1 MEYKGKVNKVG
12 DILGGRYK
20 ILKVIGFGG
29 MGVVYQAEDLKLN
42 TIIALKKLRGAYDPL
57 SIERLRQE
65 IILARKVTHENVCRV
80 YDLEEIDGEELISM
94 EFLEGCSIKDILIR
108 KGPFPIGSSI
118 KIIKQILQGLEAAH
132 KTGVIHC
139 DLKPENI
146 FLSPEETVKIM
157 DFGISR
163 LKDQPIDPNA
173 PIMGTPEFLA
183 PEQIRNEKLDGRCD
197 LYALGIIIYE
207 MLTGR
212 VPFED
217 PDIYKLL
224 DKILYEAPAPPSSLR
239 EDIPEDLSNIILKS
253 IEKDLKKRYQNA
265 REFLNALEI
274 FEGRWVDKILKELSY
289 EHQKMVKLLAVLEA
303 QKALSSSLDL
313 DRLLET
319 LLAVATREVGAE
331 RGTIFLVD
339 KKRQCLWSKTLEGD
353 REVKIEVPLGKG
365 IVGHTALTGDIL
377 NIPDAYEDH
386 RFNPEVDKK
395 TGYKTKSLL
404 SVPMKSY
411 TNEIVGVI
419 QLLNKN
425 KDGVLEAFNKE
436 DEEFLKEVCA
446 HAATLLEQAQ
456 IKEEQFHK
464 MQLKKEMDIALQ
476 LKKKLFPENFI
487 TFNNIFISY
496 LQLSEGI
503 IGGTSLEAL
512 PVDEERLF
520 ILLSDASKAG
530 LSSAILAANFQ
541 GAFRLLIEEI
551 DDPLTLVTKLNT
563 HICKISSEG
572 LYISSIFSL
581 FDLKEKKIDYII
593 AGHLNPFKISSE
605 GKLTFL
611 ESDGIPLGLEQEYP
625 YKNEIVSFE
634 KGDIFCFFT
643 PWIVEG
649 ENGKGKCFGIENLQ
663 RIIIENRN
671 KKIKEIL
678 RIFEEEWEKFNVAE
692 EKDATLL
699 LIQVL

>member
-1 MEYKGKVNKVG
+1 MELKGKVNKVG
-12 DILGGRYK
+12 EILGGRYK
-20 ILKVIGFGG
+20 ILKIIGFGG
-29 MGVVYQAEDLKLN
+29 MGVVYQAQDLKLN
-42 TIIALKKLRGAYDPL
+42 TIVALKKLRGAYDPA

-80 YDLEEIDGEELISM
+80 YDLEEIEGEELISM
-94 EFLEGCSIKDILIR
+94 EFLEGASIKDILIK

-146 FLSPEETVKIM
+146 FLSPDEVVKIM

-173 PIMGTPEFLA
+173 PIMGTPEFLS

-207 MLTGR
+207 MLTGK

-217 PDIYKLL
+217 PDVYKLL
-224 DKILYEAPAPPSSLR
+224 DKILYEAPAPPKNLR
-239 EDIPEDLSNIILKS
+239 EDIPEDLSNIILKA

-265 REFLNALEI
+265 GEFLNALEI
-274 FEGRWVDKILKELSY
+274 FEGKWVDNILKELSS

-303 QKALSSSLDL
+303 QKALSSSLNL
-313 DRLLET
+313 DKLLET
-319 LLAVATREVGAE
+319 LLGVATREVGAE

-377 NIPDAYEDH
+377 NIPDAYEDP

-404 SVPMKSY
+404 SVPMRSY
-411 TNEIVGVI
+411 NNEIVGVI

-425 KDGVLEAFNKE
+425 KEGVYEPFKKA

-456 IKEEQFHK
+456 IKEEQFQK
-464 MQLKKEMDIALQ
+464 MQLKREMDIALQ
-476 LKKKLFPENFI
+476 LKKKLFPENFLN
-487 TFNNIFISY
+487 FNNLFAAY

-503 IGGTSLEAL
+503 IGGTSLEAI
-512 PVDEERLF
+512 PVEEDKIF
-520 ILLSDASKAG
+520 ILLSDASKSG
-530 LSSAILAANFQ
+530 LSSALLAANFQ

-551 DDPLTLVTKLNT
+551 DNPLTLVTKLNT
-563 HICKISSEG
+563 HICKLSSEG

-581 FDLKEKKIDYII
+581 FNLKEKRVEYVI
-593 AGHLNPFKISSE
+593 AGHLAPFKISLN
-605 GKLTFL
+605 GKVSFF
-611 ESDGIPLGLEQEYP
+611 EDAGIPLGLELEYP
-625 YKNEIVSFE
+625 YKDGTVSFE
-634 KGDIFCFFT
+634 KGDIFCFYT
-643 PWIVEG
+643 PWIVEA
-649 ENGKGKCFGIENLQ
+649 ENPEGRCFGIENLQ
-663 RIIIENRN
+663 RIILENRDN
-671 KKIKEIL
+671 KIKDIL
-678 RIFEEEWEKFNVAE
+678 KIFEEEWKKFNVAE

>member
-12 DILGGRYK
+12 DVLGGRYK

-42 TIIALKKLRGAYDPL
+42 TIIALKKLRGAYDPQ

-146 FLSPEETVKIM
+146 FLSPEEVVKIM

-207 MLTGR
+207 MLTGK

-239 EDIPEDLSNIILKS
+239 EDIPEDLSNIILRA

-274 FEGRWVDKILKELSY
+274 FEGKWVDKILKELSF

-303 QKALSSSLDL
+303 QKALSSSPDL

-319 LLAVATREVGAE
+319 LLGVATREAGAE

-377 NIPDAYEDH
+377 NIPDAYSDP

-425 KDGVLEAFNKE
+425 KEGVLEAFNKE

-456 IKEEQFHK
+456 IKEEQFQK

-476 LKKKLFPENFI
+476 LKKKLFPENFL

-512 PVDEERLF
+512 PVDEDRIF
-520 ILLSDASKAG
+520 ILLSDSSKAG
-530 LSSAILAANFQ
+530 LSSAILSANFQ

-551 DDPLTLVTKLNT
+551 DDTLTLVTKLNT

-581 FDLKEKKIDYII
+581 FDLKERKMDYVI
-593 AGHLNPFKISSE
+593 AGHINPFKVSPE
-605 GKLTFL
+605 GKITFL

-625 YKNEIVSFE
+625 YKNEIISFG

-649 ENGKGKCFGIENLQ
+649 ENRMGKCFGIEKLQ

-671 KKIKEIL
+671 KRIKDIL
-678 RIFEEEWEKFNVAE
+678 KIFEEEWKKFNVVE